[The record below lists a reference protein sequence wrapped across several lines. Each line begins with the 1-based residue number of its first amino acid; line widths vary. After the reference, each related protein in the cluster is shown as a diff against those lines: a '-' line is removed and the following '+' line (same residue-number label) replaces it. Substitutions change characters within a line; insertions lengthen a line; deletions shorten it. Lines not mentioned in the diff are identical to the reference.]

1 MCVFGNSRKLGSTR
15 DVKRVRALRIGMTCV
30 QEGQEMGRLE
40 DGDKD
45 QRGTAWTIW
54 YLRYSTR
61 AQEKMTSG
69 IV

>member
-1 MCVFGNSRKLGSTR
+1 MSSA
-15 DVKRVRALRIGMTCV
+15 RASRIGMTCF
-30 QEGQEMGRLE
+30 QEGQKMGRLG
-40 DGDKD
+40 DRDKD

-54 YLRYSTR
+54 YPRYSTR